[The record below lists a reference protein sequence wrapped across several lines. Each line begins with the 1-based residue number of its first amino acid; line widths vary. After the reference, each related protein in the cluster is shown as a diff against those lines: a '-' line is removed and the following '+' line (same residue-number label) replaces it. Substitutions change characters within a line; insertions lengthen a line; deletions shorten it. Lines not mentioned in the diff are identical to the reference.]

1 MSRCRIALYLLVVCI
16 ACLSCATPRGAP
28 GALEDIKPNQRPDPS
43 SDEADLWF
51 YMDQIESRLKTSGG
65 VITDPALNSY
75 VRDMVCKLAP
85 SYCADI
91 RIYIVQTPH
100 FNASM
105 APNGCMQVW
114 TGLMLRAQNEAQL
127 AYILG
132 HEIAHYLRRHTV
144 QQWRTVRNTAGVLAF
159 FQLATAC
166 AGVGY
171 IGDVAQLVAVGG
183 IFAFSRDQEREA
195 DDIGFE
201 IMAKAGYDPQEAPK
215 IWRALMA
222 EEKASRKSGKS
233 IFFATHPTPE
243 ERFETLERL
252 AEKTSKGPG
261 PWTKGREEY
270 VTAIKPFRSAWLRE
284 EVHKGDHAATRV
296 LLERLLGD
304 ESDSAELH
312 FFLGELSRLKGEKS
326 DCETA
331 YSEYRKALDLGDPPP
346 EIYRSLGLIHWRM
359 GRAREACDSFRQ
371 YLERSPSA
379 SDRLIIES
387 YLNQL
392 R

>member
-1 MSRCRIALYLLVVCI
+1 MSRCRTALYLLLVWI

-28 GALEDIKPNQRPDPS
+28 GALEDIGPGQRPDPS
-43 SDEADLWF
+43 SDEAGLWF

-105 APNGCMQVW
+105 APNGSMQVW

-127 AYILG
+127 AYVLG
-132 HEIAHYLRRHTV
+132 HEIAHYLRRHSV

-159 FQLATAC
+159 FQLATAS

-171 IGDVAQLVAVGG
+171 VGDIAQLAAIGG

-201 IMAKAGYDPQEAPK
+201 IMAKTGYDPEQAPK
-215 IWRALMA
+215 IWGALMA
-222 EEKASRKSGKS
+222 EEKAGGKSGRS
-233 IFFATHPTPE
+233 IFFATHPSSD
-243 ERFETLERL
+243 ERLETLRGL
-252 AEKTSKGPG
+252 AEKTSKEHGL
-261 PWTKGREEY
+261 WTRGREQY
-270 VTAIKPFRSAWLRE
+270 IAAIKPFRSAWLRE
-284 EVHKGDHAATRV
+284 EVHKGDPAATRV
-296 LLERLLGD
+296 LLERLLED
-304 ESDSAELH
+304 EGDSAELH
-312 FFLGELSRLKGEKS
+312 FFLGELCRLGGEKS
-326 DCETA
+326 DCEAA

-346 EIYRSLGLIHWRM
+346 EVYRSLGLIHWRM
-359 GRAREACDSFRQ
+359 GRAKEASDSFRR
-371 YLERSPSA
+371 YLEASPDA
-379 SDRLIIES
+379 SDRPIIES